1 MAPWRCDA
9 HSFRYANAN
18 AKIVSETGRPQQ
30 QAVNNGDV
38 FKALSIFVHTF
49 NLLFLFGFINCCI
62 QCAWRLCYCCCPL
75 AVCLDQLRL
84 ILPGVDWTLQMSAII
99 YWFLS
104 SLVAVAGVRVCSCV
118 RTCAYVRMR
127 ACLSKTDGGGC
138 LCLCVGNESISFTLV
153 SPDKGGRVPCS
164 CICCLSVS
172 FLFLSLSVFSH
183 MLVEFCHHHPLPLS
197 SLWLTSPAS
206 ITL

>member
-1 MAPWRCDA
+1 MCVEALLLLL
-9 HSFRYANAN
+9 SFGCLSGPITVDPPGSRLD
-18 AKIVSETGRPQQ
+18 SS
-30 QAVNNGDV
+30 DV
-38 FKALSIFVHTF
+38 CY
-49 NLLFLFGFINCCI
+49 NLLIPFISG
-62 QCAWRLCYCCCPL
+62 CCCWC
-75 AVCLDQLRL
+75 AC
-84 ILPGVDWTLQMSAII
+84 VD
-99 YWFLS
+99 
-104 SLVAVAGVRVCSCV
+104 CV

-153 SPDKGGRVPCS
+153 SPDKGGRAPCS

-197 SLWLTSPAS
+197 SLWLTSPA
-206 ITL
+206 IVTL